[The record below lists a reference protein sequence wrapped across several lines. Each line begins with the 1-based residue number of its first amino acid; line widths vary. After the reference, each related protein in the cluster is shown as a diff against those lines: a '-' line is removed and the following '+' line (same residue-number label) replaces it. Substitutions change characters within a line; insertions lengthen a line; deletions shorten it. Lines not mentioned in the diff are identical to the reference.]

1 MPEENKNPYDLVD
14 KNNQEKNDNNSQKES
29 WVFVKKL
36 IKGIAKIA
44 WLPDPETWEPAKTT
58 KNTTETNT
66 PDTNKPTTEADT
78 TLEQDIAK
86 QENEKKQ
93 EEEKKKFSFDS
104 VMSWVSGVMDKI
116 EKKISEKTWV
126 DFDAPLKKREEKL
139 QKESEENKAET
150 TQNTAETTVQEP
162 TPENE
167 VEKNNEEYLSENH

>member
-1 MPEENKNPYDLVD
+1 M
-14 KNNQEKNDNNSQKES
+14 
-29 WVFVKKL
+29 

-44 WLPDPETWEPAKTT
+44 WLPDPETWEPAKATT
-58 KNTTETNT
+58 KVAETNT

-139 QKESEENKAET
+139 QKESD
-150 TQNTAETTVQEP
+150 
-162 TPENE
+162 ENE

>member
-44 WLPDPETWEPAKTT
+44 WLPDPETWEPAKSNAPIST
-58 KNTTETNT
+58 TTETQN
-66 PDTNKPTTEADT
+66 T
-78 TLEQDIAK
+78 TLEQDVIA
-86 QENEKKQ
+86 QEEQKEQ

-150 TQNTAETTVQEP
+150 TQSTAETTVQEP